1 MSFSQRA
8 FFLLLLLFAVY
19 LYGIHYLFFRGEE
32 ANRILTA
39 YEMIYFHDFFSPTH
53 LGEPYYNKPPLFMW
67 LIAFWSSIFG
77 WKQEIIRTVSV
88 ISTFLTALLVFFFSK
103 ELLFREDTK
112 NALLAVLIFLTL
124 GDLLFFYGFIA
135 EIDAFLMFL
144 NTLEIFVIYLLLKK
158 EKDFWAFTVSGIFT
172 ALFFLTKGLPA
183 FYHIPVSFLI
193 LLFYFGRVKK
203 IFSANLLGSLLGLL
217 APLTVWYINLK
228 HPLPY
233 LQTLWNE
240 SFNRTAIAQK
250 GGFFKHL
257 LLYPLLNLK
266 QTLPHS
272 MVAPISLFK
281 GRLPALRE
289 ILLLLA
295 LIGFNYLPYWLSP
308 GARGRYI
315 LLVFPFLA
323 IVFALLL
330 SKLTFLLKR
339 NTFTYTLLGTSLIS
353 FLLSVFLFFKHF
365 EFFDFYGLYPFLVI
379 SLILFL
385 FSVFYWK
392 RFDNFGALILL
403 LATLKVGYIN
413 YIAPLKDKSHPER
426 RIAIE
431 FSKFINRSPQI
442 EPIITYLPKG
452 IDMELCAYLDI
463 YSKGVVLRKEGSF
476 FVTREGQMPKRPYE
490 VLKSSH
496 GWVLGVFK

>member
-1 MSFSQRA
+1 MSFSRKF

-19 LYGIHYLFFRGEE
+19 LYGIYYLPLRGEE
-32 ANRILTA
+32 PNRILTA
-39 YEMIYFHDFFSPTH
+39 YEMVYFHEFFNLTH

-67 LIAFWSSIFG
+67 IVAFGSSIFG

-103 ELLFREDTK
+103 GLLFREDTK

-144 NTLEIFVIYLLLKK
+144 NTLGVFVIYVLLKK
-158 EKDFWAFTVSGIFT
+158 EKDFWAFTVAGIFT

-203 IFSANLLGSLLGLL
+203 IFSSSLLGGLVGL
-217 APLTVWYINLK
+217 FAPLTVWYINLK

-272 MVAPISLFK
+272 TVVPFSLFK
-281 GRLPALRE
+281 RKLPASRE
-289 ILLLLA
+289 ILFLFA
-295 LIGFNYLPYWLSP
+295 LIGFNYLPYWISP

-323 IVFALLL
+323 VAFAILL

-339 NTFTYTLLGTSLIS
+339 NSFTYTLLGGSLIS
-353 FLLSVFLFFKHF
+353 FLLSVFLFFESF

-431 FSKFINRSPQI
+431 FSKFINRSPQR

-463 YSKGVVLRKEGSF
+463 YSKGIVRRKEGSF
-476 FVTREGQMPKRPYE
+476 FVTCEGQMPKRPYE